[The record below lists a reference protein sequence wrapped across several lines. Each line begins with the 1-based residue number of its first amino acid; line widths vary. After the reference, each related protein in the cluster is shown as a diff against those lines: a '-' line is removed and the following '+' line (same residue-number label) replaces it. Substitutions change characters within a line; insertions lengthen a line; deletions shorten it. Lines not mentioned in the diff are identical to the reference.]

1 MNQLSKEDSLS
12 KCADLI
18 KTVAGWSIKTVLGVI
33 LGLNFI
39 QSLVMPAFDSLK
51 NGWAMRVTSAVPG
64 VGDAM
69 GTAMQT
75 VIGSAVLIKNGIGA
89 AGLIVLAFLFLIPAV
104 KLAVIVLMYQAAQ
117 ALVQPV
123 ADKRMLTCLH
133 SVSEGVL
140 LLLKIQ
146 GGIYTVFRPGDDDGG
161 VGRCLRR
168 IREETGKMMDIFR
181 EWIQNVVVF
190 LLLMTM
196 AGQLIPEEK
205 YRKYI
210 HLTMGLLL
218 ILVILLPLTK
228 LTGMEEKIYQ
238 NFIRE
243 SFRISAADARA
254 GESIVGAE
262 GQFSDGYRQMIREEV
277 RLYFEANSMV
287 MKYCELDMDDDAGS
301 ENYGQIYQMR
311 VGIVPKDRNM
321 DETDSQKEIEKEI
334 SVGEIQIGKGKYGD
348 APDNSEISNSSPPKE
363 KIEQWRKDILLQFG
377 IEEEQLELEILS

>member
-1 MNQLSKEDSLS
+1 
-12 KCADLI
+12 
-18 KTVAGWSIKTVLGVI
+18 
-33 LGLNFI
+33 
-39 QSLVMPAFDSLK
+39 
-51 NGWAMRVTSAVPG
+51 
-64 VGDAM
+64 
-69 GTAMQT
+69 
-75 VIGSAVLIKNGIGA
+75 
-89 AGLIVLAFLFLIPAV
+89 
-104 KLAVIVLMYQAAQ
+104 
-117 ALVQPV
+117 
-123 ADKRMLTCLH
+123 
-133 SVSEGVL
+133 
-140 LLLKIQ
+140 
-146 GGIYTVFRPGDDDGG
+146 
-161 VGRCLRR
+161 
-168 IREETGKMMDIFR
+168 MMDIFR

-262 GQFSDGYRQMIREEV
+262 GQFSDGYRRMIREEV

-287 MKYCELDMDDDAGS
+287 MKYCELDMDDDAES

-321 DETDSQKEIEKEI
+321 DGTDSQKEIEKEI
-334 SVGEIQIGKGKYGD
+334 GVGEIQIGKGKYGD
-348 APDNSEISNSSPPKE
+348 VPDNSEISNSSPPKE

>member
-1 MNQLSKEDSLS
+1 
-12 KCADLI
+12 
-18 KTVAGWSIKTVLGVI
+18 
-33 LGLNFI
+33 
-39 QSLVMPAFDSLK
+39 MPAFDSLK

-89 AGLIVLAFLFLIPAV
+89 ARFDRTCFFVLDTGGKACGDRIDVSGCPGACPACGG
-104 KLAVIVLMYQAAQ
+104 QADAHLPSQ
-117 ALVQPV
+117 CIRRRFAALKGTG
-123 ADKRMLTCLH
+123 D
-133 SVSEGVL
+133 
-140 LLLKIQ
+140 
-146 GGIYTVFRPGDDDGG
+146 GIYTVFPVHGDDDGG

-287 MKYCELDMDDDAGS
+287 MKYCELDMDDDAES

-377 IEEEQLELEILS
+377 IEEEQLKLEILS

>member
-1 MNQLSKEDSLS
+1 
-12 KCADLI
+12 
-18 KTVAGWSIKTVLGVI
+18 
-33 LGLNFI
+33 
-39 QSLVMPAFDSLK
+39 
-51 NGWAMRVTSAVPG
+51 
-64 VGDAM
+64 
-69 GTAMQT
+69 
-75 VIGSAVLIKNGIGA
+75 
-89 AGLIVLAFLFLIPAV
+89 
-104 KLAVIVLMYQAAQ
+104 
-117 ALVQPV
+117 
-123 ADKRMLTCLH
+123 
-133 SVSEGVL
+133 
-140 LLLKIQ
+140 
-146 GGIYTVFRPGDDDGG
+146 
-161 VGRCLRR
+161 
-168 IREETGKMMDIFR
+168 MMDIFR

-287 MKYCELDMDDDAGS
+287 MKYCELDMDDDAES

>member
-1 MNQLSKEDSLS
+1 
-12 KCADLI
+12 
-18 KTVAGWSIKTVLGVI
+18 
-33 LGLNFI
+33 
-39 QSLVMPAFDSLK
+39 
-51 NGWAMRVTSAVPG
+51 
-64 VGDAM
+64 
-69 GTAMQT
+69 
-75 VIGSAVLIKNGIGA
+75 
-89 AGLIVLAFLFLIPAV
+89 
-104 KLAVIVLMYQAAQ
+104 
-117 ALVQPV
+117 
-123 ADKRMLTCLH
+123 
-133 SVSEGVL
+133 
-140 LLLKIQ
+140 
-146 GGIYTVFRPGDDDGG
+146 
-161 VGRCLRR
+161 
-168 IREETGKMMDIFR
+168 MDIFR

-287 MKYCELDMDDDAGS
+287 MKYCELDMDDDAES
-301 ENYGQIYQMR
+301 ENYGQIYQMK

-334 SVGEIQIGKGKYGD
+334 SVGEIQIGEGKYGD